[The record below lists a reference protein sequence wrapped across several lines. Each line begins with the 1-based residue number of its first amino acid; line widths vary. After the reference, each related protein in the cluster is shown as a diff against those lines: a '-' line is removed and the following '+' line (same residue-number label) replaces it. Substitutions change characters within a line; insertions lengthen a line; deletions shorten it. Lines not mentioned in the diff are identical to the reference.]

1 MNVLIPRGGGF
12 KSLSRPLFSLN
23 VDLSLRMRLRFDFAY
38 GTGKT
43 THPQL
48 VVFVCVENEMSYH
61 RRDTDGHLS
70 KSK

>member
-1 MNVLIPRGGGF
+1 
-12 KSLSRPLFSLN
+12 
-23 VDLSLRMRLRFDFAY
+23 MRLRFDSAY

-43 THPQL
+43 THLQL

-61 RRDTDGHLS
+61 RRDTDGHPS

>member
-1 MNVLIPRGGGF
+1 MH
-12 KSLSRPLFSLN
+12 
-23 VDLSLRMRLRFDFAY
+23 LRFDFAY

-43 THPQL
+43 THLQL

-61 RRDTDGHLS
+61 RRDTDGHPS